1 MALAVA
7 RIVAALAGAALVIS
21 VIRSAMLTVVVPRGE
36 PTRIVRFTLLTLR
49 AVYDL
54 LAKRQREPERRDGAL
69 ARFGP
74 SALLGLA
81 LVWALG
87 TAAGFVALYWSLDG
101 RTCADALVLSGSS
114 LTTLGFRVPAGP
126 AETSLSFAEAILG
139 LGIIALLIS
148 YLPTIYTLFSRRE
161 AQVVKLDVRAGS
173 PPTALEMLVRF
184 HRIGWLEEMNE
195 AWDYWEDWF
204 VELEESH
211 TSHPLLVFFRSQ
223 RPASSWITGAGA
235 VLDTMA
241 VVTSVLDVPDR
252 PQTAV
257 TIRSGFM
264 ALRAI
269 ARYYGVPFDPA
280 PAANA
285 PIAIYRGEFM
295 LLCDNLESA
304 GLPLRADR
312 EQAWRDFAGWRVNYD
327 EALLALCSLC
337 AAPATPWSSDRSAR
351 FHRPSL
357 RHPRWRVDEPETPRS
372 W

>member
-1 MALAVA
+1 MAAV
-7 RIVAALAGAALVIS
+7 RLVAALAGAAIVVG

-36 PTRIVRFTLLTLR
+36 PTRIVRYTLLVMGAL
-49 AVYDL
+49 YSL
-54 LAKRQREPERRDGAL
+54 LAKRQRDDRRDGAL

-74 SALLGLA
+74 SSLLALA

-87 TAAGFVALYWSLDG
+87 TAAGFVALYWSVDG
-101 RTCADALVLSGSS
+101 RTWVDALVLSGSS
-114 LTTLGFRVPAGP
+114 LTTLGFRAPAGP
-126 AETSLSFAEAILG
+126 AETALSFAEALLG
-139 LGIIALLIS
+139 LGIVALLIS

-184 HRIGWLEEMNE
+184 HRIGWLDEMNE
-195 AWDYWEDWF
+195 TWDSWEDWF

-235 VLDTMA
+235 ALDTMA
-241 VVTSVLDVPDR
+241 LAISVVDVPDR
-252 PQTAV
+252 PQTTV

-269 ARYYGVPFDPA
+269 ARYYSVPFDPG
-280 PAANA
+280 PEPNA
-285 PIAIYRGEFM
+285 PISIYRKEFL
-295 LLCDNLESA
+295 LLCDNLEAA
-304 GLPLRADR
+304 GVPLRADR

-327 EALLALCSLC
+327 QALLALCSLC
-337 AAPATPWSSDRSAR
+337 AAPATPWSSDRSQR
-351 FHRPSL
+351 YRRPSL
-357 RHPRWRVDEPETPRS
+357 GHPRWRVDPLDTPPS

>member
-1 MALAVA
+1 MVAV
-7 RIVAALAGAALVIS
+7 RIVAALAGAALVVG
-21 VIRSAMLTVVVPRGE
+21 VIRSAVLTVVVPRGE
-36 PTRIVRFTLLTLR
+36 PVRIVRFTLLTMR
-49 AVYDL
+49 AVYDTL
-54 LAKRQREPERRDGAL
+54 GRRQRDGDRRDGAL

-74 SALLGLA
+74 STLLSLA

-87 TAAGFVALYWSLDG
+87 TWVGFIPLFWSLDN
-101 RTCADALVLSGSS
+101 RTVGEAAVLSGSS
-114 LTTLGFRVPAGP
+114 LTTLGIRVPMGA
-126 AETSLSFAEAILG
+126 AETALSFAEAVLG

-173 PPTALEMLVRF
+173 PPTALEMLVRYQ
-184 HRIGWLEEMNE
+184 RIGWLDEMNDG
-195 AWDYWEDWF
+195 WDRWEDWF

-235 VLDTMA
+235 ILDTMA
-241 VVTSVLDVPDR
+241 VVSAALDVPTR
-252 PQTAV
+252 PQIDV

-269 ARYYGVPFDPA
+269 ARYYGVPYNPTPDP
-280 PAANA
+280 NA
-285 PIAIYRGEFM
+285 PISIYRGEFQ
-295 LLCDNLESA
+295 LLYDNLEAA
-304 GLPLRADR
+304 GVPMRPDR

-337 AAPATPWSSDRSAR
+337 AAPATPWSSDRSDR

-357 RHPRWRVDEPETPRS
+357 RHPHWRVDPLDTPPS